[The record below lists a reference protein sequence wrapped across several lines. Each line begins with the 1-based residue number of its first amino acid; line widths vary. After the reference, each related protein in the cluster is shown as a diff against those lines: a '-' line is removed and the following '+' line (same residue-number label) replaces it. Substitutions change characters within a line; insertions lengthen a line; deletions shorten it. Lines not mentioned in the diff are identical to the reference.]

1 MTTELIA
8 PTLQELGGA
17 IFGPAW
23 REVLAYE
30 FDVTE
35 EDVAGWEIDSSR
47 RPTDIEY
54 RVRLLAA
61 GQIELIQT
69 LLVQMEVTGLRKTE
83 N

>member
-8 PTLQELGGA
+8 PTLQELGEA
-17 IFGPAW
+17 MFGPAW

-35 EDVAGWEIDSSR
+35 EVIAGWEINSSR
-47 RPTDIEY
+47 RPMDIED
-54 RVRLLAA
+54 RIHLLAVA
-61 GQIELIQT
+61 QIELIETRLAQ
-69 LLVQMEVTGLRKTE
+69 LEVTGLRKPE